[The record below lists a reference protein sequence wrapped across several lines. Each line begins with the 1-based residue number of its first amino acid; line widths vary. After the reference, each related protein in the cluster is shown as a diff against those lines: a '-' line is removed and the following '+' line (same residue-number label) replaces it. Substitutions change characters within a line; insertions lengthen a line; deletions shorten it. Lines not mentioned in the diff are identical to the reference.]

1 MSAEA
6 RGGPRRPEEARGGLR
21 RPEEGIES
29 TGAGVTDAVSFLL
42 SVLGTKLWSP
52 GRAALPSLSHLRS
65 LFVILLVRLVCV
77 LSLLRQVSWRL
88 T

>member
-21 RPEEGIES
+21 KPEEGTES
-29 TGAGVTDAVSFLL
+29 TGAGVTDAVSFLRQCWEPNSGL
-42 SVLGTKLWSP
+42 
-52 GRAALPSLSHLRS
+52 RAEQHCLVSHLRS